1 MTKKLFFLAALAMI
15 FAACN
20 STSTDQKEANS
31 EEIAVIT
38 CEDFSTSPD
47 DYVGQDISIEGTAVH
62 ICKHGGQRM
71 FIVGEDPDERIKI
84 TCGEEMEAFE
94 VEMEGSDVAIIG
106 IVDELR
112 IDEAYLSSW
121 ENELLAD
128 NPDSEMKIHKG
139 EDDHGHG
146 EEGEEGD
153 DHHEVDIEGELE
165 QINDLRAEIKESGK
179 DHLSFYSINATEFEE
194 KK

>member
-94 VEMEGSDVAIIG
+94 VEMEGSDVVIIG
-106 IVDELR
+106 VVDELK

-128 NPDSEMKIHKG
+128 NPDSEMKIHGG
-139 EDDHGHG
+139 EDGH
-146 EEGEEGD
+146 EHGEEGD
-153 DHHEVDIEGELE
+153 DHHETDIEGELE
-165 QINDLRAEIKESGK
+165 QINDLRAELKESGK
-179 DHLSFYSINATEFEE
+179 DHLSFYSIIATEFEE

>member
-31 EEIAVIT
+31 EEIVVIT
-38 CEDFSTSPD
+38 CEDFATSPD
-47 DYVGQDISIEGTAVH
+47 DYVGQDILIEGTAVH
-62 ICKHGGQRM
+62 VCKHGGQRM
-71 FIVGEDPDERIKI
+71 FIIGEDPDERIKI

-94 VEMEGSDVAIIG
+94 VEMEGSDVVIIG
-106 IVDELR
+106 IVDELK
-112 IDEAYLSSW
+112 IDEAYLSNW

-128 NPDSEMKIHKG
+128 NPDSEMKIHGG
-139 EDDHGHG
+139 EDGH
-146 EEGEEGD
+146 EHDED
-153 DHHEVDIEGELE
+153 DIEGELE
-165 QINDLRAEIKESGK
+165 QINNLRAELKESGK
-179 DHLSFYSINATEFEE
+179 DYLSFYSIIATEFKE